1 MKNNNSI
8 EIIKQELFNLQDL
21 DYKKFHQKLI
31 PNIKEENIIGIRV
44 PLLRKL
50 AKKIYKEKTKESLKF
65 LNNLP
70 HRYYEEN
77 NLHAFFIENIKDL
90 DESLDFTEKFL
101 PYIDNWATCDSF
113 SPKIFK
119 QYPDK
124 IYNQIK
130 IWLNSTNTYT
140 VRFAIGLLLTNYL
153 DKEFKKEM
161 LELVA
166 KVKSKEYYVNMMIAW
181 YFATALAKQPDATT
195 PFIENKLLSPWI
207 HNKTIQKACE
217 SRRFSKETKDYFRT
231 LKIK

>member
-50 AKKIYKEKTKESLKF
+50 AKKIFHENFQESLTF
-65 LNNLP
+65 LNYLP
-70 HRYYEEN
+70 HKYYEEN
-77 NLHAFFIENIKDL
+77 NLHAFFIENINELNKTL
-90 DESLDFTEKFL
+90 IFTEKFL

-166 KVKSKEYYVNMMIAW
+166 KVESKEYYVNMMIAW